1 MFGAELTTGRR
12 PATVNRRSRPGA
24 GLIPGRYP
32 TSYLCVRAAGD
43 RLDKNG
49 KNGPPKWR
57 PARTYVRDTLVRH
70 DGVVYRCRSTHT
82 AAADFEIDRKG
93 KRWSIERI
101 NIRQEQRR

>member
-1 MFGAELTTGRR
+1 
-12 PATVNRRSRPGA
+12 
-24 GLIPGRYP
+24 
-32 TSYLCVRAAGD
+32 
-43 RLDKNG
+43 
-49 KNGPPKWR
+49 
-57 PARTYVRDTLVRH
+57 LVRH